1 MICEMPQGNAL
12 SIWQCIKTA
21 TRENRHG
28 VIICSYGTILVID
41 GCISCHYGLDFMSC
55 IIFGLLWNIE

>member
-41 GCISCHYGLDFMSC
+41 GCISCHYGLDLMYY
-55 IIFGLLWNIE
+55 L